1 MSKNKC
7 ELIKDLLPL
16 YADNVC
22 SEESRKAV
30 AEHIADCSECRSDLE
45 KMGRQLAVSAEK
57 DAKVIKAIKKKI
69 RIEKAVIGIVSAVVL
84 IFALYILSLF
94 LSMDSNMDYERY
106 NLSENVW
113 TELDENGDLWL
124 VKNEAAV
131 EAMFA
136 FVTIRDS
143 DGDYIGE
150 NGFDKDKKE
159 AYGVTLKHRR
169 ILDFAVVSNE
179 NDKPERTLLF
189 NINDKTEY
197 KEVFYYDAD
206 NDKEYILWE
215 RD

>member
-22 SEESRKAV
+22 SEESRKLV
-30 AEHIADCSECRSDLE
+30 AEHITECSECRSDLE

-124 VKNEAAV
+124 DTSVTPNELKQYSDALG
-131 EAMFA
+131 MWMPC
-136 FVTIRDS
+136 IR
-143 DGDYIGE
+143 
-150 NGFDKDKKE
+150 
-159 AYGVTLKHRR
+159 
-169 ILDFAVVSNE
+169 
-179 NDKPERTLLF
+179 
-189 NINDKTEY
+189 
-197 KEVFYYDAD
+197 YYT
-206 NDKEYILWE
+206 
-215 RD
+215 